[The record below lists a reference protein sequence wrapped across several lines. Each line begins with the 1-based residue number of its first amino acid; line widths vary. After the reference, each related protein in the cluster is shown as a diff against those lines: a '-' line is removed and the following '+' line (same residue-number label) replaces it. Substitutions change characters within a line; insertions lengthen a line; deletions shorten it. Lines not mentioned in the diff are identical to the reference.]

1 MQTKMF
7 STDEDGGV
15 AREAFTRLAAA
26 ADEFEAYAH
35 PHAERIAALSSELA
49 KLFGLGRADRASL
62 RLAALAH
69 DLGEMAMKRDY
80 IRRAAPLTFDERLD
94 LARHPVIGEQEA
106 ARAGADRGAQLLV
119 RWHQEWWN
127 GAGYPDALARE
138 RIPLAAR
145 ILRVAD
151 AYASLTDARPYRA
164 ALTET
169 DARRHLTEWA
179 GLEFD
184 PQVVRAFLTLKNLPA
199 LRSYA
204 AAQTEDASAPVS
216 MTPEAETTSGEP
228 PLPASNNADEWNVG
242 GHVPERG
249 TNPYVGLDAQSAPG
263 ATATE
268 AGRSDAVQTFDDT
281 NDSDILNNNRSSDS
295 LTKAD

>member
-1 MQTKMF
+1 MQTKV
-7 STDEDGGV
+7 SDEDGI

-26 ADEFEAYAH
+26 ADEFEGYAH

-69 DLGEMAMKRDY
+69 DLGEVAMKRDY
-80 IRRAAPLTFDERLD
+80 IRRAAPLTFEERLD

-106 ARAGADRGAQLLV
+106 ARAGAGRGAQLLV

-127 GAGYPDALARE
+127 GTGYPDALARE
-138 RIPLAAR
+138 NIPLAAR

-151 AYASLTDARPYRA
+151 AYAALTDARPYRP
-164 ALTET
+164 ALTEA
-169 DARRHLTEWA
+169 DARRHLAEWA

-184 PQVVRAFLTLKNLPA
+184 PRVVQAFFTLNNLPA

-204 AAQTEDASAPVS
+204 RRDEDAL
-216 MTPEAETTSGEP
+216 TTTGAETQAESASDAASGNVE
-228 PLPASNNADEWNVG
+228 EWNAG
-242 GHVPERG
+242 GQLPERSA
-249 TNPYVGLDAQSAPG
+249 NSHLARVAESAPG
-263 ATATE
+263 AT
-268 AGRSDAVQTFDDT
+268 FDGVHSSERNPDFD
-281 NDSDILNNNRSSDS
+281 NNRDSDSF
-295 LTKAD
+295 TKADTDRHA